1 MRFILGI
8 TVLFLVACTSA
19 PRDAVTEYK
28 LTARGIG
35 LTPVY
40 PPEEWIQVGDIYI
53 QSVPRTAPGA
63 TREDVED
70 KVQVYFASSPR
81 VVEEAQGFMNNRLVF
96 RLTSLETDEN
106 GEDVASQR
114 DTLRG
119 QLRTRNSL
127 DIETLPIVAFPEVEA
142 DAGTNFGF
150 NIVRVFQALGI
161 GANTRTRVVLN
172 FNDVRKYGVPKV
184 AVGTIGRQEAYQAYL
199 ATTAAGQGFSAAENT
214 DTFHSI
220 VNNAILRELQA
231 EQVRLTTLG
240 TNQTLSTDRCNRF
253 VVITEVYLTR
263 KITYTFT
270 DARIQALA
278 LQRLSEEDGDTDPQ
292 AGNAP
297 TPIVGTIVING
308 ATGEGQTTPLELT
321 DTDTVR
327 QNVLNGLAGANVG
340 EGLVFDQ
347 FTTRGAQ
354 FSQTFERPVV
364 IGFDGFDTPFP
375 TPQFRSNP
383 AALES
388 CVLVAE

>member
-1 MRFILGI
+1 
-8 TVLFLVACTSA
+8 
-19 PRDAVTEYK
+19 
-28 LTARGIG
+28 
-35 LTPVY
+35 
-40 PPEEWIQVGDIYI
+40 
-53 QSVPRTAPGA
+53 
-63 TREDVED
+63 
-70 KVQVYFASSPR
+70 
-81 VVEEAQGFMNNRLVF
+81 
-96 RLTSLETDEN
+96 
-106 GEDVASQR
+106 
-114 DTLRG
+114 
-119 QLRTRNSL
+119 
-127 DIETLPIVAFPEVEA
+127 
-142 DAGTNFGF
+142 
-150 NIVRVFQALGI
+150 
-161 GANTRTRVVLN
+161 
-172 FNDVRKYGVPKV
+172 
-184 AVGTIGRQEAYQAYL
+184 
-199 ATTAAGQGFSAAENT
+199 
-214 DTFHSI
+214 
-220 VNNAILRELQA
+220 
-231 EQVRLTTLG
+231 
-240 TNQTLSTDRCNRF
+240 LSTDRCNRF